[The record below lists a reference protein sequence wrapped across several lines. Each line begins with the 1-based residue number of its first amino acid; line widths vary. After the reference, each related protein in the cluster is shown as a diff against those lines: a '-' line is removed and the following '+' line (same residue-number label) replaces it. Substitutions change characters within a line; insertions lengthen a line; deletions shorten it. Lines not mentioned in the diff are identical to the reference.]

1 MPMVSQPLSE
11 RFRHLIE
18 ELQFADGALK
28 KDAAIDGTTLRVL
41 RQAVDSL
48 RLTAWSV
55 SEVQNAQHSS
65 RKDQNTVISFLR
77 SERLRRFRQ
86 MVRTFCADLERDRA
100 SWSPTSIQDLQD
112 SLSELR
118 ERLPLAGLRRREP

>member
-1 MPMVSQPLSE
+1 MPVVSQPLSE

-28 KDAAIDGTTLRVL
+28 KEAAIDGTTLRVL
-41 RQAVDSL
+41 RTALDTL

-55 SEVQNAQHSS
+55 SEAQNAQHS
-65 RKDQNTVISFLR
+65 RKDQNSVISFLR
-77 SERLRRFRQ
+77 NERLRRFRQ
-86 MVRTFCADLERDRA
+86 MVRTFCSDLEHDRA

-118 ERLPLAGLRRREP
+118 ERLPIAGFRRRGQP

>member
-1 MPMVSQPLSE
+1 MPVVSQPLSE

-18 ELQFADGALK
+18 ELQFADGILK

-41 RQAVDSL
+41 RHALDNL

-55 SEVQNAQHSS
+55 SEVQNAQHS

-86 MVRTFCADLERDRA
+86 MVRTFCSDVERDRA
-100 SWSPTSIQDLQD
+100 SWSPTSIQDLQE

-118 ERLPLAGLRRREP
+118 ERLALAGFRPSPRK